1 MPPRVPL
8 LKDKVPASDRSDAKA
23 ESARMEGEYL
33 DFHRAISKASP
44 TRMRG
49 KKILRGMKKEAED
62 KTRFHDDN
70 VGNAVKLRQS
80 ILAISLF
87 PNIYNRETIMRDA
100 TD

>member
-1 MPPRVPL
+1 MPPKPNL
-8 LKDKVPASDRSDAKA
+8 LRDKVSEGDRSNAEA

-33 DFHRAISKASP
+33 DFHRAITKASP
-44 TRMRG
+44 TKMRG
-49 KKILRGMKKEAED
+49 KKMLREMKREAED

-100 TD
+100 PD